1 MSIISKK
8 ICMVGDFGV
17 GKTSLIRRFI
27 DQQFSD
33 HYLSTIGVKIS
44 RKLLPLPS
52 LDGSARSIQL
62 MIWDVEGKTQFQP
75 IAPSY
80 LEGAAAAIIVADV
93 NRQETIAHI
102 NEHVALINAVNKNS
116 ASLMIALNKID
127 TLTDTTDIADD
138 ELFHGLKAVP
148 NLVSTCFTSA
158 KTGELVGEMFAAI
171 AERLMQDHQGLNPT
185 MQGIESTR

>member
-52 LDGSARSIQL
+52 SDGSARSIQL
-62 MIWDVEGKTQFQP
+62 MIWDVEGKTKFQP

-102 NEHVALINAVNKNS
+102 NEHIALINAVNKGR
-116 ASLMIALNKID
+116 ASLIIALNKID
-127 TLTDTTDIADD
+127 TLTDKTAVVND
-138 ELFHGLKAVP
+138 EQFQELNSMSNF
-148 NLVSTCFTSA
+148 VSTCFTSA
-158 KTGELVGEMFAAI
+158 KTGESVGGMFTTI
-171 AERLMQDHQGLNPT
+171 AKRLMQDHQGINPA
-185 MQGIESTR
+185 MEGIESTR

>member
-44 RKLLPLPS
+44 RKLLPIDS
-52 LDGSARSIQL
+52 LEESGRSIQL
-62 MIWDVEGKTQFQP
+62 MIWDVEGKTKVQP

-80 LEGAAAAIIVADV
+80 LEGAAGAIIVADV

-102 NEHVALINAVNKNS
+102 QEHIALINAVNKGD
-116 ASLMIALNKID
+116 ASLIIALNKID
-127 TLTDTTDIADD
+127 TLSDKNSGMDD
-138 ELFHGLKAVP
+138 QQLQELKSIP
-148 NLVSTCFTSA
+148 NLVSICLTSA
-158 KTGELVGEMFAAI
+158 KTGESVGKLFTALAA
-171 AERLMQDHQGLNPT
+171 RLTEAHQVH
-185 MQGIESTR
+185 SAS

>member
-44 RKLLPLPS
+44 RKLLPLSS
-52 LDGSARSIQL
+52 LEGSARSIQL

-93 NRQETIAHI
+93 NRKETIAHL
-102 NEHVALINAVNKNS
+102 NEHIALINAVNKNS
-116 ASLMIALNKID
+116 AALMIALNKID
-127 TLTDTTDIADD
+127 TLTHTTAIADD
-138 ELFHGLKAVP
+138 KQFHEVNSMP

-158 KTGELVGEMFAAI
+158 KTGESVGEMFAAI
-171 AERLMQDHQGLNPT
+171 AECLMQNHQG
-185 MQGIESTR
+185 